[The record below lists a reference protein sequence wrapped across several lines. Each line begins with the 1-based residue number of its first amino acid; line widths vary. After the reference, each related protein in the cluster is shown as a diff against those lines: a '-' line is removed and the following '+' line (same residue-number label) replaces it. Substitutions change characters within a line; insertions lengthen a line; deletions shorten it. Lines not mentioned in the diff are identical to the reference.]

1 MSELSGHP
9 RRRACMLATPA
20 AGADMSAELRYYASG
35 MAGHHERRQDGPRAG
50 GQAVRLAVG
59 A

>member
-1 MSELSGHP
+1 
-9 RRRACMLATPA
+9 MLATPA

-35 MAGHHERRQDGPRAG
+35 MAGQHERRQDAP

>member
-1 MSELSGHP
+1 VSELSGHP

-35 MAGHHERRQDGPRAG
+35 MAGQHERRQDGR